1 MILHAGL
8 IARWRDGRWRGV
20 LIEGPS
26 GVGKSDLALRALA
39 EGWSLVA
46 DDRVRLFV
54 SGGSPYG
61 TAPAPLAGLLETRGL
76 GVRPAPSLRF
86 SRIDLVARCVREPG
100 AVERLPEP
108 REDLLLGQ
116 PIPLF
121 ELWPWDAAAPAKLGR
136 ALEGLGGARP
146 KAYQPPLSP
155 SGARRGP

>member
-8 IARWRDGRWRGV
+8 IGRWRSGRWRGV

-26 GVGKSDLALRALA
+26 GAGKSDLALRALA

-54 SGGSPYG
+54 SGRFLWG

-76 GVRPAPSLRF
+76 GVQPAPALRF
-86 SRIDLVARCVREPG
+86 CRIDLLGRCVCDPT
-100 AVERLPEP
+100 AVERIPQP
-108 REDLLLGQ
+108 RYEMLMGQ
-116 PIPLF
+116 RIPLF
-121 ELWPWDAAAPAKLGR
+121 ELWPRDGAATAKLGR
-136 ALEGLGGARP
+136 ALEALGGPQA

-155 SGARRGP
+155 PGARRGP